1 MMCFATV
8 SCQSQLPVPDS
19 LTATEITLLQLLV
32 QGKTVSDIAARRPCS
47 TKSISFQKNKLYEKM
62 EDYPWLT
69 IWGDFFFAIT
79 FA

>member
-1 MMCFATV
+1 MCYATV

-47 TKSISFQKNKLYEKM
+47 TKAFLSRRISCTKK
-62 EDYPWLT
+62 WR
-69 IWGDFFFAIT
+69 IT
-79 FA
+79 HG